1 MNQDRP
7 GFVRSITH
15 DTLALILAGGKG
27 SRLYE
32 MTRWRAKPS
41 VYFGG
46 KFRIVDFALSNC
58 VNSGIRRMGIL
69 TQYKAHSL
77 IRHVVRGWSR
87 FQSELGEFVEILP
100 ASQRVS
106 EGWYEGTAD
115 AIYQNLDIIQAFKPK
130 YVLIL
135 AGDHIY
141 KMDYGHMLAYHLDK
155 GAKLT
160 VACLEAPLSE
170 ASAFGVMTV
179 DEQSRVVRFQEKP
192 ERPEPIPGRDDVALC
207 SMGIYIF
214 DAEFLTEQLLA
225 NASRDETSHDF
236 GKDIIPTVIRD
247 EDVYAYSFKDPITG
261 QQGYWR
267 DVGTVDAFWAANME
281 LLGEDP
287 PIDLSDREWPVLTYQ
302 EQLPPAKFM
311 PEVAGERAN
320 MVNSMLSGGCI
331 VSRSEVRNSVL
342 YANVRVRPSAVVQ
355 DSVLFPDVD
364 VGRHAR
370 VHKAV
375 VDRGCVIP
383 DGLTIGEDQEQDA
396 KRFRVSAD
404 GVTLVTREM
413 LAALH

>member
-77 IRHVVRGWSR
+77 IRHIVRGWSR

-225 NASRDETSHDF
+225 NHSQDETSHDF
-236 GKDIIPTVIRD
+236 GKDIIPSVIRD

-311 PEVAGERAN
+311 PEVEGERAS
-320 MVNSMLSGGCI
+320 MVNSMLSGGCVI
-331 VSRSEVRNSVL
+331 SRSEVRKSVL

-370 VHKAV
+370 LHKAV

-383 DGLTIGEDQEQDA
+383 DGMTIGEDTEQDA
-396 KRFRVSAD
+396 QRFRVSAE

-413 LAALH
+413 LAALR